1 MGFFF
6 LINREF
12 LPQQTHYDDKNN
24 NNEEKEKETVEE
36 KEEEEEKPLKYI
48 HSYVN
53 SLNQRPNKCKL

>member
-1 MGFFF
+1 M
-6 LINREF
+6 
-12 LPQQTHYDDKNN
+12 PQQTHYDDKNN

-53 SLNQRPNKCKL
+53 SLNQRPNKYKL